1 MTRTRPRVLVLVLAL
16 LAGYALAQLPLADP
30 AGRFVIRPPHGWTAT
45 DHPEGIVLARANP
58 VGTLHVIATDAAEGD
73 ALAQA
78 IAYFVGPDVDASDPL
93 DTVAYH
99 LPSGAWT
106 QRVYRVGDDLLAAI
120 SQVNGGTTFLVL
132 ARATLEAFVQAVTA
146 ATDEVLWGFEVRTPP
161 LPPAPRFTPA
171 QRIEEVTFASV
182 GATLAG
188 VLSLPAGPAPRPA
201 VVLVAGSGPQ
211 DRDGAN
217 EALPDYR
224 PLRWLADHLTA
235 AGFAVLRW
243 DERGVGA
250 STGDHASATTADLA
264 VDVAAGI
271 AYLRARA
278 DVDAARVGVV
288 GHSEGGAIAARVAA
302 AAPLEV
308 AFVVSLAGPAVPYAD
323 VVVNQAQRIN
333 AAQGAGPDT
342 VAEAAAHQA
351 RVVELALA
359 EDWEGLELFLADL
372 TRAHL
377 ATLPDPEREVI
388 DDVDGFVAQYAAS
401 GTAAFQSPWMR
412 YFLRYDPAEAWSRVT
427 VPVLAVFA
435 ERDVQIDLDQ
445 NRAPLEAALA
455 RAGNGDLTIMVFP
468 EANHLFQWA
477 DSGHVD
483 EYQQLEM
490 AFIPGFLEAISSWL
504 KERFAPGSGDGPL
517 GDDRPP

>member
-1 MTRTRPRVLVLVLAL
+1 MTRSRTRVLVLVLAL
-16 LAGYALAQLPLADP
+16 LAGYALAQPPIADP
-30 AGRFVIRPPHGWTAT
+30 AGRFVIRPPNGWTTT
-45 DHPEGIVLARANP
+45 DQPDGIVLALADP
-58 VGTLHVIATDAAEGD
+58 VGTLHVIATDGAEDDVLAA
-73 ALAQA
+73 A
-78 IAYFVGPDVDASDPL
+78 IALLIDPDVDASDPL
-93 DTVAYH
+93 DTVAYQ

-120 SQVNGGTTFLVL
+120 SQVQGGTTFLVL

-146 ATDEVLWGFEVRTPP
+146 ATDEVLWGFEVRPP
-161 LPPAPRFTPA
+161 TLPPTDRPAPAHRVEA
-171 QRIEEVTFASV
+171 VTFASV

-188 VLSLPAGPAPRPA
+188 VLSLPAGPAPHPA

-224 PLRWLADHLTA
+224 PLRWLADHLSG

-243 DERGVGA
+243 DERGVGG

-264 VDVAAGI
+264 IDVAAGI

-302 AAPLEV
+302 DAPREV

-323 VVVNQAQRIN
+323 VVVTQAQRIN
-333 AAQGAGPDT
+333 AANGAGPET
-342 VAEAAAHQA
+342 VAVAAAHQA

-359 EDWEGLELFLADL
+359 EEWESLEHFLGDL

-377 ATLPDPEREVI
+377 ATLPDPEREGI
-388 DDVDGFVAQYAAS
+388 DDVEGFVARYAAS

-455 RAGNGDLTIMVFP
+455 RAGNGDLTVMVFP

-483 EYQQLEM
+483 EYLRLEM
-490 AFIPGFLEAISSWL
+490 AFIPGFLEAIASWL
-504 KERFAPGSGDGPL
+504 SERFAP
-517 GDDRPP
+517 